1 MGTLYLIQ
9 PRTGR
14 SLYLYLVLN
23 WNQVKRT
30 PIPRKDVFNRGFATT
45 EGEVYSDEP
54 RTHIIICRLTS
65 AEKASLYDIDDEQ
78 EHVQINEGLTIH
90 SRCWIDSITVDYKI
104 VEHADAPWV
113 VTINLVEVGVP
124 LIDVAELYNPVADD
138 GNLDIRGTLF
148 NPVADDGN
156 LDIRGTLFNPVGDA
170 GNIDIHGTLFNLVG
184 DEGNMAINGVTFP
197 ICTVYPYGT

>member
-1 MGTLYLIQ
+1 M
-9 PRTGR
+9 TGR

-54 RTHIIICRLTS
+54 REHVLICRLTS
-65 AEKASLYDIDDEQ
+65 AEKASLYDIDNEQ
-78 EHVQINEGLTIH
+78 AHIQIMENLTNH
-90 SRCWIDSITVDYKI
+90 GRCWISSITVDYKI

-124 LIDVAELYNPVADD
+124 LLDAD
-138 GNLDIRGTLF
+138 
-148 NPVADDGN
+148 
-156 LDIRGTLFNPVGDA
+156 
-170 GNIDIHGTLFNLVG
+170 IDIDIAFSDEPPIFIVWHQVFSDEPPLWVVWHPAISDEPNIGASLHSCFSDESWIHAGLCSAFISGNDAFWGGVG
-184 DEGNMAINGVTFP
+184 
-197 ICTVYPYGT
+197 YPSAC